1 MDEWLG
7 RIKRSFFHAYRI
19 VMHGRIHQVA
29 GPDKFILYFRTDLY
43 GINYTI
49 HLYMTP
55 LRNMFR
61 RTKNLYYY
69 ERIFLI
75 RYKMSKQWLKTL
87 IE

>member
-29 GPDKFILYFRTDLY
+29 GPDKFILYLRTDLN

-49 HLYMTP
+49 HLYMIP
-55 LRNMFR
+55 IQNMFR

-69 ERIFLI
+69 ERIFI
-75 RYKMSKQWLKTL
+75 RYKMSKQWLKTR